1 MPAKSW
7 LDVWGQRKMVA
18 LALLGFASGLPLYL
32 TGRTLQ
38 AWMRVEHVDLT
49 TIGFFSLV
57 GLPYSLKWIWAPAMD
72 RYVPPF
78 LGRRRGW
85 LIITQLALLI
95 AIAAMS
101 LHDPSTGLRLIAINA
116 IVIAFFSASQDI
128 VIDAY
133 RTDILTTREMGAGAA
148 IWVLGYRVALLATGA
163 LAFVLADRMP
173 WPGVYLVLSTLVLIG
188 IASTLFAPEPVL
200 REPPPQTF
208 TGAVVLPF
216 REFFSRAGPRR
227 ALLVLLFIVVYKLP
241 DYLAAS
247 LATPFLL
254 DIGFSQT
261 EIGAV
266 QGGLGIAVTIVG
278 ALAGGALIARLD
290 INRSLWLVGLL
301 QAVSNLGYYVLAL
314 AGKNH
319 TFLVGAI
326 VVENFC
332 TGLVASGFVAFLMSL
347 CDARFSATQFAL
359 LSSLMGV
366 SRDVLVS
373 PSGAIAE
380 TTGWPVF
387 FLVSLFAAVPGL
399 LLLPVFAPWNRPSPM
414 AAPQDLKT

>member
-1 MPAKSW
+1 MASQSW
-7 LDVWGQRKMVA
+7 LTVWAQRKMVA

-38 AWMRVEHVDLT
+38 AWMRVENVDLT

-57 GLPYSLKWIWAPAMD
+57 GLPYSLKWLWAPAMD
-72 RYVPPF
+72 RFIPPF

-85 LIITQLALLI
+85 LLITQVALLI

-101 LHDPSTGLRLIAINA
+101 LHDPATGLRLIALNA

-133 RTDILTTREMGAGAA
+133 RTDVLSSREMGAGAA
-148 IWVLGYRVALLATGA
+148 IWVLGYRVALLTTGA

-173 WPGVYLVLSTLVLIG
+173 WPAVYLVLSTLVLIG
-188 IASTLFAPEPVL
+188 VASTLFAPEPVL
-200 REPPPQTF
+200 RAPPPQSF
-208 TGAVVLPF
+208 RDAVLLPF

-254 DIGFSQT
+254 DVGFSQT

-290 INRSLWLVGLL
+290 INRSLWLVGVL

-314 AGKNH
+314 AGKDH
-319 TFLVGAI
+319 AFLVGAI

-373 PSGAIAE
+373 PSGLIAE
-380 TTGWPVF
+380 ATGWPVF
-387 FLVSLFAAVPGL
+387 FLVSLVAAVPGL
-399 LLLPVFAPWNRPSPM
+399 LLLPVFAPWNGTDPM
-414 AAPQDLKT
+414 AAEQDRRT